1 MAELERRG
9 VTRAAACAF
18 LDRGPGLALEVY
30 TAARFD
36 CGGEYEVGLALDG
49 RSDPVPVDVLAQVYW
64 MAGCAAVSTTRQM
77 AAEPQRWRRQVLR
90 LEAYQAGVRRA
101 VVLLRARGQLFWSG
115 HYGAKLSAP
124 ALRFVAPP

>member
-1 MAELERRG
+1 
-9 VTRAAACAF
+9 
-18 LDRGPGLALEVY
+18 
-30 TAARFD
+30 
-36 CGGEYEVGLALDG
+36 
-49 RSDPVPVDVLAQVYW
+49 